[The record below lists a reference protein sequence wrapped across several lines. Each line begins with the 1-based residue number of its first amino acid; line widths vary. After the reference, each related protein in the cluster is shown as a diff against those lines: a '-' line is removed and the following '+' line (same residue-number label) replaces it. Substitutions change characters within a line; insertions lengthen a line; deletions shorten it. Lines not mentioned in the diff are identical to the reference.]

1 MPVFRLYWDM
11 LQSSMNSETS
21 DYKWTECN
29 NVELEIN
36 YYTPISEGVNVVV
49 AGSRGLAGH

>member
-1 MPVFRLYWDM
+1 MSAFRLYRDM
-11 LQSSMNSETS
+11 FQSSMNSKMS

-36 YYTPISEGVNVVV
+36 Y
-49 AGSRGLAGH
+49 